1 MDRWLQD
8 LRRAGRG
15 LARSPRFT
23 AAAVLTLALGL
34 GAAGTVVS
42 LVEGMLLRPLPY
54 ERPDE
59 IATVWSRWREFPKTL
74 VSQGEYRYYRQRSH
88 AFAGLALFDPY
99 EGTLGSS
106 GGGEEQVRPGAG
118 VVSPS
123 LFQV

>member
-8 LRRAGRG
+8 LRQAGRG

-59 IATVWSRWREFPKTL
+59 VATVWSRWREFPKTW
-74 VSQGEYRYYRQRSH
+74 VSQEEYRYYRQRSH
-88 AFAGLALFDPY
+88 AFAGLAEAVDP
-99 EGTLGSS
+99 
-106 GGGEEQVRPGAG
+106 A
-118 VVSPS
+118 
-123 LFQV
+123 